1 MSFYRRMVWNRLTGR
16 LRIYKKTDGVLPSEK
31 TSEMRSAQIPKHL
44 GYYEKIY
51 QVLKTYFRFIY
62 EFIVTVICE

>member
-1 MSFYRRMVWNRLTGR
+1 
-16 LRIYKKTDGVLPSEK
+16 
-31 TSEMRSAQIPKHL
+31 MRL